1 MRLFC
6 KLQPILE
13 LWNEELLTGEFD
25 LVHCSLGTFIKWSL
39 NVLSFLWFHPLI
51 LILPLEPT
59 EQVCSLGQWLE
70 AAAGM
75 AAAMAACLPVFPVLA
90 QDTLSSADDGT
101 FCHSYCSPV
110 DTERKRGLRDKP
122 PGPACYTTKG
132 VTELDVNPGVP
143 TSQSHVSDARPDHLL
158 ASFPLSLLLY
168 GPLVPPQPS
177 SLWPLGLFWGFFVL
191 RPLSDPGGPTVIT
204 M

>member
-1 MRLFC
+1 M
-6 KLQPILE
+6 
-13 LWNEELLTGEFD
+13 
-25 LVHCSLGTFIKWSL
+25 VHCSLGTFIKWSL

-158 ASFPLSLLLY
+158 ASFPLSLTPRFSEATA
-168 GPLVPPQPS
+168 GS
-177 SLWPLGLFWGFFVL
+177 SQHFVCLFWTLAQRDEQRGIWSLVL
-191 RPLSDPGGPTVIT
+191 ALLPVVT
-204 M
+204 